1 MTTQAGEGAG
11 RRLGGERGNGLRHPH
26 VKRLF
31 PSLAAH
37 AGDGIRVA
45 SHALPSAKRAQTA
58 QPSAIAAFIPVIPS
72 PYGDDYQRESLLTS
86 FIGEAA

>member
-1 MTTQAGEGAG
+1 MTPRAGEGAG
-11 RRLGGERGNGLRHPH
+11 RRLGGERGNGSSHPH

-45 SHALPSAKRAQTA
+45 SHALPNTKRAQTA
-58 QPSAIAAFIPVIPS
+58 QPSAIAASIPVIPS